1 MKINY
6 HIPLKDIE
14 LSLEGSRVLS
24 ICIFNRTP
32 RKFLCLLA
40 NHCNRVLLN
49 FCLLN
54 WVISVNLSIFCYIS
68 LFCFIYFKSLS
79 SCAYRVKVFSNRL
92 FLLPYEYI
100 SIIIFVLE

>member
-1 MKINY
+1 MKINSC
-6 HIPLKDIE
+6 IPLKDIE

-49 FCLLN
+49 FCLFNLGDFCEL
-54 WVISVNLSIFCYIS
+54 VN
-68 LFCFIYFKSLS
+68 
-79 SCAYRVKVFSNRL
+79 
-92 FLLPYEYI
+92 FLLYFSVLLYI
-100 SIIIFVLE
+100 FQMSVIMCL